1 MKYDNEGQIN
11 RLNSNEEVH
20 NFIDKKF
27 ELQSLNIKNIEYS
40 KKFDK
45 RKSALKTENKDL
57 NFKNEQSRV

>member
-40 KKFDK
+40 KKFVK

>member
-40 KKFDK
+40 KKFVK
-45 RKSALKTENKDL
+45 RKSSLKTENKDL
-57 NFKNEQSRV
+57 KFQNEQSRV